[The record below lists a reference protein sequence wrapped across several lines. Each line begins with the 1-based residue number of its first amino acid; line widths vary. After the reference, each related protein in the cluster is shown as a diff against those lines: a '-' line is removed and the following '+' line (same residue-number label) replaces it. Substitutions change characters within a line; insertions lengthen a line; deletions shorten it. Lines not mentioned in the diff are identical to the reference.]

1 VDRIDPTGMFED
13 AWNPTPQEIRLWAH
27 TTAYA
32 PEQDWELAV
41 SDYPALL
48 VELVDDP
55 TAEPYARLILLRA
68 LYILVG
74 DVVRTGG
81 HLAQGSGE
89 VTADKLEPTIADAS
103 VRCEPLQRWAGRA
116 RALLTGT
123 TAFSYHEWGLDSA
136 LASSERPWFEKAQS

>member
-1 VDRIDPTGMFED
+1 MGAYDCLRAGTG
-13 AWNPTPQEIRLWAH
+13 LG
-27 TTAYA
+27 
-32 PEQDWELAV
+32 LAV

-55 TAEPYARLILLRA
+55 TAEPYARLFLLRA

-74 DVVRTGG
+74 DVVVRTGG

-89 VTADKLEPTIADAS
+89 VTADKLEATIADAS
-103 VRCEPLQRWAGRA
+103 VRCEPLPRWAGRA
-116 RALLTGT
+116 RALLAGT

-136 LASSERPWFEKAQS
+136 LANSERPWFEKAQS

>member
-1 VDRIDPTGMFED
+1 MFED
-13 AWNPTPQEIRLWAH
+13 AWNPTPQEIRSWAH

-55 TAEPYARLILLRA
+55 TAEPYARLFLLRA

-74 DVVRTGG
+74 DVARSRTGTM
-81 HLAQGSGE
+81 LRKAGE
-89 VTADKLEPTIADAS
+89 VTADKLEATMADAS

-136 LASSERPWFEKAQS
+136 LANSERPWFERAQS